1 MNLMLTGNI
10 SKKFSGKGRL
20 LALFGLLALVVG
32 AGAVVPAETADTAAT
47 VETAETAE
55 MKVAT
60 MTASVSEGD
69 QQAQDN
75 AGLPVRPAH
84 AGVSADLFNRQS
96 WYTPPPPAPVVRQVR
111 QAAPA
116 APTAPPLP
124 FTVMGSYEQDDETLY
139 FLVKGDR
146 VFDAKEGDILEGTY
160 RVDGVSNG
168 QLRFT
173 YLPLDISQGLQLG
186 DPR

>member
-1 MNLMLTGNI
+1 MNLMLTGKVSNQ
-10 SKKFSGKGRL
+10 FAGKGRL
-20 LALFGLLALVVG
+20 LALFGLLALVVV
-32 AGAVVPAETADTAAT
+32 AGTVVPAETGDT
-47 VETAETAE
+47 VETVEAVE

-60 MTASVSEGD
+60 VTAPVNEGAK
-69 QQAQDN
+69 QVQDA

-84 AGVSADLFNRQS
+84 AGVTMDLFNRQS
-96 WYTPPPPAPVVRQVR
+96 WYTPPPPAPVVRQARVVT
-111 QAAPA
+111 PS

-124 FTVMGSYEQDDETLY
+124 FTVMGSYEQEDETLY

-173 YLPLDISQGLQLG
+173 YLPLDISQGIQLG

>member
-1 MNLMLTGNI
+1 MNLMLTGKI
-10 SKKFSGKGRL
+10 SEKFSGKGRL

-32 AGAVVPAETADTAAT
+32 AGAVVPAEPEDT
-47 VETAETAE
+47 VEAVE

-60 MTASVSEGD
+60 ANAPVNEDGG
-69 QQAQDN
+69 QVQDY
-75 AGLPVRPAH
+75 AALPARPAH

-96 WYTPPPPAPVVRQVR
+96 WYTPPPPAPVVRQERVYT
-111 QAAPA
+111 PS

-124 FTVMGSYEQDDETLY
+124 FTVMGSYEQEDETLY

-160 RVDGVSNG
+160 RVDGVSDG
-168 QLRFT
+168 QLKFT

>member
-1 MNLMLTGNI
+1 MNLMLTGKI
-10 SKKFSGKGRL
+10 SEKFSGKGRL

-32 AGAVVPAETADTAAT
+32 VGTVVPAEPEDAVEA
-47 VETAETAE
+47 VETVE

-60 MTASVSEGD
+60 ANAPINEDGGQV
-69 QQAQDN
+69 QDY
-75 AGLPVRPAH
+75 AMLPARPAH

-96 WYTPPPPAPVVRQVR
+96 WYTPPPPAPVVRQARAV
-111 QAAPA
+111 APA

-124 FTVMGSYEQDDETLY
+124 FTVMGSYEQEDKTLY